1 MTDNLNWISFQ
12 REYHLKNDTYVKSV
26 NLLQRLQ
33 NETHYPIIL
42 YPLSLREQISKK
54 FAIGSIGFL
63 AKNKSYIYMH
73 DFLNCAKLLNLK
85 GNDWKYL
92 IHPHEPQ
99 KPILTK
105 IPTEKKES
113 YKTRNWKYL
122 IPIMLIPIICT
133 LPAFFSEDPS
143 TGIIIA
149 FFWIPFILLVAYQM
163 GVGKTETKVRIKKL
177 TPKEINQLKQDAQ
190 IKYQN
195 DIITYKK
202 LSVEY
207 ENNLIEYNQLLNSQA
222 ALLDKYSKLIASR
235 IFKCCLISKHQIKN
249 CDTPPQRGASENILF
264 YALMK
269 EFPSYIKVDKILGI
283 YSPDLVLYNG
293 HSCPI
298 DIEIDEPYEYKTKK
312 EIHYIGCGDE
322 KRNNYFISNNWFV
335 LRFTENQIKN
345 HLTKCVE
352 IVKALTYFIEW
363 GDTSKLCEAERTIIQ
378 IQEPRWTKEKS
389 RMLAIENYRATQ

>member
-1 MTDNLNWISFQ
+1 
-12 REYHLKNDTYVKSV
+12 
-26 NLLQRLQ
+26 
-33 NETHYPIIL
+33 
-42 YPLSLREQISKK
+42 
-54 FAIGSIGFL
+54 
-63 AKNKSYIYMH
+63 
-73 DFLNCAKLLNLK
+73 
-85 GNDWKYL
+85 
-92 IHPHEPQ
+92 
-99 KPILTK
+99 
-105 IPTEKKES
+105 
-113 YKTRNWKYL
+113 
-122 IPIMLIPIICT
+122 
-133 LPAFFSEDPS
+133 
-143 TGIIIA
+143 
-149 FFWIPFILLVAYQM
+149 
-163 GVGKTETKVRIKKL
+163 
-177 TPKEINQLKQDAQ
+177 
-190 IKYQN
+190 
-195 DIITYKK
+195 
-202 LSVEY
+202 
-207 ENNLIEYNQLLNSQA
+207 
-222 ALLDKYSKLIASR
+222 
-235 IFKCCLISKHQIKN
+235 
-249 CDTPPQRGASENILF
+249 
-264 YALMK
+264 MK